1 MELKEDH
8 FVSQSQTEIRMDFF
22 RVFSDFVEK
31 SHTGAKLKFYF
42 TGFTFSR
49 F

>member
-22 RVFSDFVEK
+22 RVFSDFVD
-31 SHTGAKLKFYF
+31 KLKIAHW
-42 TGFTFSR
+42 GKLENILS
-49 F
+49 